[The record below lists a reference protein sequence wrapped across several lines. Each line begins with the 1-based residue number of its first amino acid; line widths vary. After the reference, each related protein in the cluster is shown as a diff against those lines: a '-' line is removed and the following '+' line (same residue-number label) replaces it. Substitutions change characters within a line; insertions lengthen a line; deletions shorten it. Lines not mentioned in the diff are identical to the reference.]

1 MPRKPSKPASIEP
14 PASPPAETVVHDPEA
29 LAALIRSRR
38 EALGL
43 SQQAVADAIGVSR
56 KFIVDLERGKKSAEI
71 GLAIRAAAAVGI
83 DIVARV
89 R

>member
-1 MPRKPSKPASIEP
+1 VSQKPPRPTSVVRSAAFPADTLIHGP
-14 PASPPAETVVHDPEA
+14 GA

-56 KFIVDLERGKKSAEI
+56 KFIVDLEHGKPSAEI
-71 GLAIRAAAAVGI
+71 GLALRAVAAVGI
-83 DIVARV
+83 DIIARV